1 MSFFGEFKEFAVNG
15 NAVDLAVGVIIGA
28 SFGKIVTSLVDDV
41 LMPPVGLV
49 LGKVDF
55 TNLFANLGSEP
66 YPTLAAAKEAGA
78 PVLAYGN
85 FLQTVVDFVLVAL
98 VVFLLVRMLNRLR
111 RKEEEAPAAPAA
123 PPAPSEEVVL
133 LREIRDSLKSGSRPA

>member
-1 MSFFGEFKEFAVNG
+1 MSFFGELKEFAVKG

-28 SFGKIVTSLVDDV
+28 SFGKIITSL
-41 LMPPVGLV
+41 
-49 LGKVDF
+49 VDF

-85 FLQTVVDFVLVAL
+85 FLQTVVDFALVAF
-98 VVFLLVRMLNRLR
+98 VVFLLVRGLNRLR
-111 RKEEEAPAAPAA
+111 RKHEEAPAAPPA
-123 PPAPSEEVVL
+123 PSAPSEEVVL
-133 LREIRDSLKSGSRPA
+133 LREIRDALKTGGVSR